1 MPISVLNTYLHKF
14 DSIYY
19 INCQGVAN
27 NHTNI
32 LTNVQH
38 KIYINGWRM
47 RQTLYFFWIHACI
60 YSFDDRSF
68 SCAQF
73 YFLRIIHV
81 STDKIL
87 LATFKTVW
95 GISIDHVLSFSSL
108 VNRICLTH
116 TFHEFSK
123 FTSIADIHFRNF
135 NEHRKPYIL
144 LHLPSNAYSGVS

>member
-1 MPISVLNTYLHKF
+1 MLVHLHFLKYMLIDYFTYRRYFLSIYTSVHFHEVEHVARNLNWVRGYLTCKQEQPDIVPISVLNTYLHKF

-47 RQTLYFFWIHACI
+47 RQTLYFFWIHTCI

-81 STDKIL
+81 STDKIY
-87 LATFKTVW
+87 W
-95 GISIDHVLSFSSL
+95 
-108 VNRICLTH
+108 
-116 TFHEFSK
+116 
-123 FTSIADIHFRNF
+123 
-135 NEHRKPYIL
+135 
-144 LHLPSNAYSGVS
+144 LHLKQS